1 MTWYRENRWLG
12 NFLIAFA
19 AALLIGLW
27 FLFHAKGAFADA
39 MTEFNAVATER
50 SRLEHLNPFP
60 NEDNFRKTQAALE
73 NYGAELE
80 KTKEE
85 LKKRVVAQTPLAPN
99 EFQSRLR
106 QAILNATERARANRV
121 KLPEIFFLGFDEF
134 ATTLPNTAAAPGL
147 GQELAQ
153 VELLINILIDARVD
167 AITGLKRDV
176 PAETAPAAIAPKAAT
191 SSSIV
196 EGAVVDL
203 SFAASPSAMRK
214 VLNQIA
220 SSEQAFFIVRSLR
233 VQNEQQKGP
242 SREASASAK
251 NTTGSVPPA
260 TAGSAGAIKFI
271 VGNEHVE
278 TAAKIELVKFAF

>member
-1 MTWYRENRWLG
+1 MNWYRGNRWLG

-19 AALLIGLW
+19 AAQLVGLW
-27 FLFHAKGAFADA
+27 FLFYAKGVLGDA
-39 MTEFNAVATER
+39 MTEFNAAATER

-80 KTKEE
+80 KTKED
-85 LKKRVVAQTPLAPN
+85 LKKRVAAQTPLAPN

-106 QAILNATERARANRV
+106 RAILNSTERARANRV
-121 KLPEIFFLGFDEF
+121 KLPETFFLGFDEF
-134 ATTLPNTAAAPGL
+134 ATTLPNTAAAPAL

-153 VELLINILIDARVD
+153 VELLVNILIDAHVD
-167 AITGLKRDV
+167 AITELRRV
-176 PAETAPAAIAPKAAT
+176 VAAETAPAATASNASPAP
-191 SSSIV
+191 SIV
-196 EGAVVDL
+196 EQEVVDI

-220 SSEQAFFIVRSLR
+220 SSEGGFFIVCALH
-233 VQNEQQKGP
+233 VQNEQPKGP
-242 SREASASAK
+242 AREASAK
-251 NTTGSVPPA
+251 NT
-260 TAGSAGAIKFI
+260 AGSATSATPGAAGAIKFI

-278 TAAKIELVKFAF
+278 TAAKVELVKFAF

>member
-1 MTWYRENRWLG
+1 MIRDRKERGTPAGSLALG
-12 NFLIAFA
+12 AGWSGGTRLALCGLFIAFTGNWDTA
-19 AALLIGLW
+19 RPTEGAYSVA
-27 FLFHAKGAFADA
+27 FTAKLSDGTA
-39 MTEFNAVATER
+39 
-50 SRLEHLNPFP
+50 
-60 NEDNFRKTQAALE
+60 
-73 NYGAELE
+73 
-80 KTKEE
+80 
-85 LKKRVVAQTPLAPN
+85 
-99 EFQSRLR
+99 
-106 QAILNATERARANRV
+106 
-121 KLPEIFFLGFDEF
+121 
-134 ATTLPNTAAAPGL
+134 LPNTAAASGL

-153 VELLINILIDARVD
+153 VELLINVLIDARVD
-167 AITGLKRDV
+167 AITGLKRVV
-176 PAETAPAAIAPKAAT
+176 PGETAPAAIAPKA
-191 SSSIV
+191 SPPSSIV

-242 SREASASAK
+242 SRETSASAK
-251 NTTGSVPPA
+251 NTTGSLPPA

>member
-1 MTWYRENRWLG
+1 MNWCRENRWLG

-39 MTEFNAVATER
+39 MTEFNAAATER

-73 NYGAELE
+73 NYGVELE

-99 EFQSRLR
+99 EFQSHLR

-121 KLPEIFFLGFDEF
+121 KLPETFFLGFDEF

-153 VELLINILIDARVD
+153 VELLINILIDAHVD
-167 AITGLKRDV
+167 AITGLKRVV
-176 PAETAPAAIAPKAAT
+176 PAETAPAAIAPKAST
-191 SSSIV
+191 PSSIV

-220 SSEQAFFIVRSLR
+220 SSEQAFFIVRALR
-233 VQNEQQKGP
+233 VQNEQPKGP
-242 SREASASAK
+242 AREASGKNSVTAAS
-251 NTTGSVPPA
+251 G
-260 TAGSAGAIKFI
+260 GAIKFI

-278 TAAKIELVKFAF
+278 TSAKIELVKFAF